1 MIAVDPQPHLWH
13 SLSDGLGAQPSLM
26 LGILVRCMTGAN
38 NGGPN
43 SCAVRRAALHAG
55 SKQVAVLSP
64 QGTPAYA
71 DESHAGAAPE
81 HLRLQKGGKFEAGW
95 IVFTRSRG
103 CSAGTF
109 SQGRG

>member
-1 MIAVDPQPHLWH
+1 MSGSGSGRLSQPWPDHVQVRGRRTMIAVDPQPHLWH

-71 DESHAGAAPE
+71 DESHA
-81 HLRLQKGGKFEAGW
+81 
-95 IVFTRSRG
+95 
-103 CSAGTF
+103 
-109 SQGRG
+109 